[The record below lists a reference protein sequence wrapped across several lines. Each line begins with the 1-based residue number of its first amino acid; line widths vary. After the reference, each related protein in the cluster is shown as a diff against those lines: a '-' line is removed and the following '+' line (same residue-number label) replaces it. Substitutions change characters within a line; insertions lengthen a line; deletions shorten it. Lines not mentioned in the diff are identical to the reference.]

1 MGPGETGCKDKPS
14 GSEPEECSDELM
26 KQELLVQYL
35 QDAHSFSLQIT
46 KAIGII
52 SKMMYEHTTTGV
64 PASLPHRSGLA
75 VGRTRLIRI

>member
-1 MGPGETGCKDKPS
+1 MGPGETGCRDKHS
-14 GSEPEECSDELM
+14 GSEPKDCSDELV

-64 PASLPHRSGLA
+64 LASLPHRPGLA
-75 VGRTRLIRI
+75 VGRTCLVCI

>member
-14 GSEPEECSDELM
+14 GSEPEERNDELV

-35 QDAHSFSLQIT
+35 QDAHNFSLQIT

-64 PASLPHRSGLA
+64 PASPPQRPGLA
-75 VGRTRLIRI
+75 VGRTRLVRI